1 MKREKWKT
9 SPVWFWLGLAAVL
22 VMLVPYPVL
31 GEEAIVV
38 YHDQLDGEM
47 IAYILQAEQLTHAE
61 AGNME
66 VGSGE
71 VGSVEDGSEEAGGG
85 LERFMGGVSTTAL
98 TPPAPLFVLLFCT
111 GQYFAAYV
119 CMQML
124 GSLAGY
130 LGMYLLGKEIT
141 GRSWVGMVTGVLFA
155 YLPFLPVYGLTQYGI
170 PLLIWCFYQ
179 IWKGKKVSWCRAY
192 AFIYVLTSSL
202 VLAGFAVLGLSAV
215 CFLGLLPVGRRDA
228 AAGRRG
234 FAAGS
239 KADGGRWAD
248 CGQVA
253 GCRRLWFTWVAML
266 LLYILE
272 NSALLGQMFLGMGDG
287 QTSHKAEYVLTAE
300 PFVSG
305 WLNAFLKGGQHS
317 EDYHIYILAAAIVA
331 LFLSLLW
338 IKRLGRVGSAGQSD
352 TAKSI
357 AVTRRCRKLTVVL
370 LLCNLILALV
380 AALWD
385 STPGILLRSHMEA
398 LKGFQMDRV
407 LWLAP
412 TFWYLI
418 LACVLGICGEMAGQ
432 LWRSK
437 TAMKR
442 SVAGKYTALIFSL
455 AVLVCTGLTGL
466 TVLKESNLKPNL
478 QKLLNPSYQSIS
490 YGDYYASDV
499 MKQVREYLTQ
509 QTGQSVSDYR
519 VVSLGIDPAAAYYAG
534 FYCLDGYSNNYSL
547 EYKHAFRKVVAPEL
561 SKSEYLTSYYDD
573 WGNRCYLVSAE
584 CPGYYTIEKGG
595 FFFQNYE
602 LDSEAL
608 WEMGGRYLLSAAYIQ
623 NAEEQGLYLMREEPF
638 ETGDSYYRIF
648 VYEIAPDEV

>member
-22 VMLVPYPVL
+22 VMLVPYLVL
-31 GEEAIVV
+31 GEEAVVV

-47 IAYILQAEQLTHAE
+47 IAYILQAEQMIGTEVGTAEVGGVE
-61 AGNME
+61 AG
-66 VGSGE
+66 SR
-71 VGSVEDGSEEAGGG
+71 EAGGG
-85 LERFMGGVSTTAL
+85 LARFMGGVSTTAL

-119 CMQML
+119 CMQIL

-141 GRSWVGMVTGVLFA
+141 GRSWGGMVTGVLFA

-179 IWKGKKVSWCRAY
+179 IWKRKKVPWCVVY

-215 CFLGLLPVGRRDA
+215 CFMGLLPPGRRDS
-228 AAGRRG
+228 AAGR
-234 FAAGS
+234 
-239 KADGGRWAD
+239 KADGDRRAD
-248 CGQVA
+248 CGRAV
-253 GCRRLWFTWVAML
+253 GCRRLMLTWAGML
-266 LLYILE
+266 SLYILE

-287 QTSHKAEYVLTAE
+287 QTSHKSEYALSAE

-305 WLNAFLKGGQHS
+305 WINAFLKGGQHS
-317 EDYHIYILAAAIVA
+317 EDYHIYILAAAVVA
-331 LFLSLLW
+331 LLLSLLW
-338 IKRLGRVGSAGQSD
+338 IKRLGRAGSAGQSD

-357 AVTRRCRKLTVVL
+357 AVTHRCMKLTVLL

-398 LKGFQMDRV
+398 LKGFQLDRV

-432 LWRSK
+432 LWKSK
-437 TAMKR
+437 VAMEK
-442 SVAGKYTALIFSL
+442 SAAGKATALILFIVVL
-455 AVLVCTGLTGL
+455 ACTGLTGL

-478 QKLLNPSYQSIS
+478 QKVLNPSCQSIS
-490 YGDYYASDV
+490 YRDYYASDV
-499 MKQVREYLTQ
+499 MEQVREYLTQ

-547 EYKHAFRKVVAPEL
+547 EYKHAFRRVIAREL
-561 SKSEYLTSYYDD
+561 AKSEYLTSYYDD

-595 FFFQNYE
+595 FFFQKYE

-638 ETGDSYYRIF
+638 ETQDSYYRIF
-648 VYEIAPDEV
+648 VYEIVPDRE

>member
-22 VMLVPYPVL
+22 VMLVPYLVL
-31 GEEAIVV
+31 GEEAIMV

-61 AGNME
+61 AGAA
-66 VGSGE
+66 
-71 VGSVEDGSEEAGGG
+71 EAGGG
-85 LERFMGGVSTTAL
+85 LTRFMGGVSTTAL

-130 LGMYLLGKEIT
+130 LGMYFWGKEIT

-179 IWKGKKVSWCRAY
+179 IWKGKKVPWCRAY

-215 CFLGLLPVGRRDA
+215 CFLGLLQAGRRDS
-228 AAGRRG
+228 
-234 FAAGS
+234 AAGS
-239 KADGGRWAD
+239 EADGDRRAD
-248 CGQVA
+248 CGRVA
-253 GCRRLWFTWVAML
+253 ECRRLWFTWVGML

-287 QTSHKAEYVLTAE
+287 QISHKAEYVLSAE
-300 PFVSG
+300 PFISG
-305 WLNAFLKGGQHS
+305 WINAFLKGGQHS
-317 EDYHIYILAAAIVA
+317 EDYHIYILAAAVVA
-331 LFLSLLW
+331 LFLSRLW
-338 IKRLGRVGSAGQSD
+338 IKRLERADSAGQSNTEMSD
-352 TAKSI
+352 AGQTDGAKSI
-357 AVTRRCRKLTVVL
+357 AAARRCRNLTVLL

-385 STPGILLRSHMEA
+385 CTPGILLRSHMEA
-398 LKGFQMDRV
+398 LKGFQLDRV

-418 LACVLGICGEMAGQ
+418 LACVLGISGEMAER
-432 LWRSK
+432 LWKSKAAIEK
-437 TAMKR
+437 TA
-442 SVAGKYTALIFSL
+442 AGKTIALIFSM
-455 AVLVCTGLTGL
+455 AVLACTGLTGL

-499 MKQVREYLTQ
+499 MEQVREYLTQ
-509 QTGQSVSDYR
+509 QTGRSVSDYR

-547 EYKHAFRKVVAPEL
+547 EYKHAFRRVIAPEL
-561 SKSEYLTSYYDD
+561 AKSEYLTSYYDD

-623 NAEEQGLYLMREEPF
+623 NAEQQGLYLMREEPF
-638 ETGDSYYRIF
+638 ETVDSYYRIF
-648 VYEIAPDEV
+648 VYEIAPDRE